1 MDYFSTIKEIPS
13 PEEIIMKK
21 LVFLLLLVPVI
32 TLAAEH
38 GGKAVDSM
46 EHGGKEMKSM
56 KEHGGK
62 EMKSMKEHGGEEM
75 KSMKEHGGKALEE

>member
-1 MDYFSTIKEIPS
+1 
-13 PEEIIMKK
+13 MKK

-56 KEHGGK
+56 KEHGG
-62 EMKSMKEHGGEEM
+62 EEM